1 VFDAANPLLYDTGAA
16 VQVGTNGLRPTAD
29 GYYIVEFSLRGKF
42 IAPSTIAVPGAGPVI
57 NVQLLVNGM
66 TNEPLGSPTSPT
78 QYANTN
84 DALWSTDIRKVN
96 VTKVIRLAQTDLV
109 QLELYI
115 DSTDFSASFQHFGLE
130 LGLTYLGPV

>member
-1 VFDAANPLLYDTGAA
+1 
-16 VQVGTNGLRPTAD
+16 
-29 GYYIVEFSLRGKF
+29 
-42 IAPSTIAVPGAGPVI
+42 
-57 NVQLLVNGM
+57 
-66 TNEPLGSPTSPT
+66 
-78 QYANTN
+78 
-84 DALWSTDIRKVN
+84 VN